1 MLGANFTSFRINSDN
16 ESNFNMVL
24 DAKRLED
31 LDIILAILV
40 PFTLMVISIA
50 SFLLLF
56 ISYK

>member
-1 MLGANFTSFRINSDN
+1 
-16 ESNFNMVL
+16 MVL